1 LPQLQTQV
9 RTAAPAMSF
18 EQASAAPALSRVVY
32 RSRAVNAFSD
42 NDLLHLTRAAQAR
55 NHAEAITSLMLHD
68 DGRFFQWLEGPQ
80 DGLSRIMQSISND
93 GRHTDIE
100 VLNRGSVRSRTFSG
114 WDLKLAAPGSFS
126 TPDVIQ
132 PPPKVIEDLRR
143 DPGHVATA
151 LARLAPSCIWP
162 RTGSAACLVDLVQSR
177 VLPEVAARHG
187 LAGARAHPR
196 TAELARLLLGTE
208 MEPVEALVREA
219 VHAGSRPSL
228 RTSLFEPA
236 ARILGDMWLED
247 TCTEADVTLGLHWLQ
262 AAVRRLGTSRTL
274 RCHGASQGRV
284 LVAPV
289 PGEVHFLGAALAS
302 DALHETGWSVTIAVP
317 GDSDSLVEQLR
328 SGRFDAMHLSLS
340 DALRREHMLP
350 LIARTVGMARSG
362 SPNPSLRVSVG
373 GRAFSDRSVTPADV
387 GADARLRDTH

>member
-1 LPQLQTQV
+1 LQ
-9 RTAAPAMSF
+9 
-18 EQASAAPALSRVVY
+18 
-32 RSRAVNAFSD
+32 
-42 NDLLHLTRAAQAR
+42 LTRAAQAR

-80 DGLSRIMQSISND
+80 DSLSRIMQAISND
-93 GRHTDIE
+93 GRHTNIE
-100 VLNRGSVRSRTFSG
+100 VLSRGSVRSRAFYG
-114 WDLKLAAPGSFS
+114 WDLKLAAPGSFAAG
-126 TPDVIQ
+126 DVIQ
-132 PPPKVIEDLRR
+132 PLSKVIEDLRR
-143 DPGHVATA
+143 GPGQVATA
-151 LARLAPSCIWP
+151 LARLAPFHMLA
-162 RTGSAACLVDLVQSR
+162 RTGLAACLADLVQSR
-177 VLPEVAARHG
+177 VLPEVAARHR
-187 LAGARAHPR
+187 LAGARVHPR
-196 TAELARLLLGTE
+196 TAELARLLLGSE
-208 MEPVEALVREA
+208 VEPVEALVWEA
-219 VHAGSRPSL
+219 AHAGSRLSL

-262 AAVRRLGTSRTL
+262 VAVRLLGASRTH

-302 DALHETGWSVTIAVP
+302 DALHEAGWSVTIAVP
-317 GDSDSLVEQLR
+317 GNSDSLLEQLR

-350 LIARTVGMARSG
+350 LIARTVEMARSG

>member
-1 LPQLQTQV
+1 LPKLQTQV
-9 RTAAPAMSF
+9 QTAAPPMSF
-18 EQASAAPALSRVVY
+18 DQASAAPTLSSIVY
-32 RSRAVNAFSD
+32 RSRAVNSFSD
-42 NDLLHLTRAAQAR
+42 SDLLHLTRAAQAR
-55 NHAEAITSLMLHD
+55 NRAEAVTSLMLHD

-80 DGLSRIMQSISND
+80 DSLSRVMQSISND

-100 VLNRGSVRSRTFSG
+100 VLSRGSVRSRTFSG
-114 WDLKLAAPGSFS
+114 WDLKLAAPGSFA

-132 PPPKVIEDLRR
+132 LLATVIEDLRR
-143 DPGHVATA
+143 NPGHVAAA
-151 LARLAPSCIWP
+151 LARLAPSRMWP
-162 RTGSAACLVDLVQSR
+162 RTGSAAFLADLVQSR

-208 MEPVEALVREA
+208 VEPVEALVREA
-219 VHAGSRPSL
+219 TLAGSRPFV
-228 RTSLFEPA
+228 RASLFEPA

-247 TCTEADVTLGLHWLQ
+247 TCTEADVTFGLHWLQ
-262 AAVRRLGTSRTL
+262 AAVRRLGASRTL
-274 RCHGASQGRV
+274 RCHGASKGRV

-317 GDSDSLVEQLR
+317 GDPDSLVEQLR

-340 DALRREHMLP
+340 DAFRRDHMLP
-350 LIARTVGMARSG
+350 LMARTIEMARSG
-362 SPNPSLRVSVG
+362 SRNPSLRVSVG
-373 GRAFSDRSVTPADV
+373 GRAFSDRVVTPTDV
-387 GADARLRDTH
+387 GADTLLPDIR